1 MESKSLDQVY
11 KDFWVAWRES
21 ERVYYKLLRPTAEE
35 LILKDL
41 MARINLGNQ
50 LKEDGNKFFR
60 SQDFTSAIQKYI
72 EAIEA
77 VPRDLFENRLIDD
90 YIKLKLTVI
99 TNLSMC
105 FLKCKNYEAAVLQCT
120 EGLKIFPKNIK
131 LRYILGCAYGE
142 TGDYESALEA
152 LKDAK
157 NLDPSNRDIIE
168 KISLYAKAKKEYNIK
183 MKEMFGGK
191 LIPIVKNDLIP
202 EIKSP
207 DINIKPISEPKS
219 KQIPQENNT
228 NYIPYIALGAASL
241 LGLGYYFLKKH
252 K

>member
-1 MESKSLDQVY
+1 MEGKSLDQVY

-21 ERVYYKLLRPTAEE
+21 ERVYYKLLKPTTEE
-35 LILKDL
+35 LIIKDL
-41 MARINLGNQ
+41 TGRINRGNQ
-50 LKEDGNKFFR
+50 LKEDGNKLFR

-77 VPRDLFENRLIDD
+77 VPRDLFENRLNED
-90 YIKLKLTVI
+90 YTKLKLAVI

-105 FLKCKNYEAAVLQCT
+105 FLKCQNYEAAILQCT
-120 EGLKIFPKNIK
+120 EGLKIFSKNIK

-157 NLDPSNRDIIE
+157 DLDPANRDIIE
-168 KISLYAKAKKEYNIK
+168 KLSFYTKAKKDYNMK

-191 LIPIVKNDLIP
+191 LKPIIKKDPIP
-202 EIKSP
+202 EIISP
-207 DINIKPISEPKS
+207 IINIELKSNPKS
-219 KQIPQENNT
+219 IPQENNT
-228 NYIPYIALGAASL
+228 NYIPYVAIGAASL
-241 LGLGYYFLKKH
+241 LGLGYFLLKKF

>member
-1 MESKSLDQVY
+1 MEGKSLDQVY
-11 KDFWVAWRES
+11 NSFWVAWRES
-21 ERVYYKLLRPTAEE
+21 ERVYYKLLRPTTEE

-41 MARINLGNQ
+41 TARINRGNQ
-50 LKEDGNKFFR
+50 LKEDGNKLFR

-90 YIKLKLTVI
+90 YIKLKLAVI

-105 FLKCKNYEAAVLQCT
+105 FLKCKNYEATVLQCT
-120 EGLKIFPKNIK
+120 EGLKIFPRNVK

-157 NLDPSNRDIIE
+157 ELDPSNRDITE
-168 KISLYAKAKKEYNIK
+168 KISLYTKAKKEYNIK

-191 LIPIVKNDLIP
+191 LKPVIKKDPIP
-202 EIKSP
+202 EVETQI
-207 DINIKPISEPKS
+207 INKEPIPEPK
-219 KQIPQENNT
+219 PQENST
-228 NYIPYIALGAASL
+228 NYFQYAALGTLGVASL
-241 LGLGYYFLKKH
+241 LGLGYFLLKKS